1 MAIDVEV
8 EYLDVDFEKNLIGIG
23 TKFGNK
29 LSIGYDEVDKLTKG
43 LSITIGD
50 ACVNVSGVE
59 KIKMES
65 VFNDLIFYDIEY
77 NPRTVEFD
85 FQGLEKEEE

>member
-1 MAIDVEV
+1 MAVDIKVEH
-8 EYLDVDFEKNLIGIG
+8 LDVNFEENLIEIG
-23 TKFGNK
+23 TKFGNR
-29 LSIGYDEVDKLTKG
+29 LSIEYDEVDKLTKG
-43 LSITIGD
+43 LSISIGD
-50 ACVNVSGVE
+50 SCVDVSGVE

-85 FQGLEKEEE
+85 FLELEKEKE

>member
-1 MAIDVEV
+1 MAVDVEV
-8 EYLDVDFEKNLIGIG
+8 EHLDIDFDENLIQIG
-23 TKFGNK
+23 TKFSDK

-43 LSITIGD
+43 LSISIGD
-50 ACVNVSGVE
+50 SCVDVSGVE

-85 FQGLEKEEE
+85 FLELEKEKE